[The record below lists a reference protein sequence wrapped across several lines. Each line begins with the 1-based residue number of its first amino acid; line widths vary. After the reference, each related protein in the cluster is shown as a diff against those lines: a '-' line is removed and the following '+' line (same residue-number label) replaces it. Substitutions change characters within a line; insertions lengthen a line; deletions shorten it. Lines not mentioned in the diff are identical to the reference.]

1 MSLFQRLWRLVLS
14 WFGWNPEVT
23 RPILAEVMKEDE
35 LKITDP
41 EIRNPEVM
49 CPRLAEVMK
58 EEKLKMTENEA
69 LTIYKVPFR
78 EELNLP
84 EEMIVRK
91 VFGEPGQFEDKVVL
105 LVGATGA
112 GKTTLV
118 NAMANYIMGVKW
130 EDDFRFKIPV
140 DDHLKNYITVYTF
153 YPMDGSA
160 LRYKLTVIDTP
171 GFGSPEGLKGDKTI
185 AKQVEAL
192 FKMSQA
198 SGIDHLNGIGIV
210 IESEPKCLA
219 PVQEYI
225 LASILSIFDISQ
237 NIFTIFTFAE
247 EEKPPVIKEIKNRVI
262 AENDKYFKFN
272 NSALFAAKEET
283 DESTAEVLWKMNLLS
298 FQAFFSEFARVESVH
313 FDLAKEV
320 VEERNELQT
329 LLDGLNKEFTKGLDK
344 IEEIREEERRYMNK
358 IQDCIGRLHHTALSP
373 NPILNL
379 DLLEK
384 LVDSEKETADDGWE
398 QRTEYLE
405 EAKSHAEIVSN
416 KKHRLAKIAIREELK
431 IKDGDNE
438 AISTYKLPMKE
449 N

>member
-35 LKITDP
+35 LNITDP

-58 EEKLKMTENEA
+58 EKELKMTENEDEA

-91 VFGEPGQFEDKVVL
+91 VFGEPGQFDDKVVL

-160 LRYKLTVIDTP
+160 LPYKLTVIDTP

-192 FKMSQA
+192 FKMSKA

-247 EEKPPVIKEIKNRVI
+247 DQKPPVIKEIKNRVI

-272 NSALFAAKEET
+272 NSALFAAKEEN

-358 IQDCIGRLHHTALSP
+358 IQDCILVYIT
-373 NPILNL
+373 
-379 DLLEK
+379 LL
-384 LVDSEKETADDGWE
+384 
-398 QRTEYLE
+398 
-405 EAKSHAEIVSN
+405 
-416 KKHRLAKIAIREELK
+416 
-431 IKDGDNE
+431 
-438 AISTYKLPMKE
+438 
-449 N
+449 